1 MLEET
6 IREAHAA
13 IKLPEGWAWGWDG
26 RYKAA
31 LLVVRPSV
39 AEELRQCLQSH
50 FEHIWT
56 HRMLSMLPR
65 DINDLVNSLDGI
77 RGGQS
82 LFTKSIESDLLLWSA
97 WWPWSGNSHVSVRLG
112 VHSAPDDAR
121 LEPTRE
127 LLHSVFTQA

>member
-1 MLEET
+1 MPAALNQSRGDSKVLEET

-82 LFTKSIESDLLLWSA
+82 LFQEYR
-97 WWPWSGNSHVSVRLG
+97 VRSPALVCLVALVG
-112 VHSAPDDAR
+112 
-121 LEPTRE
+121 
-127 LLHSVFTQA
+127 